1 MIGLDTNVIVRYV
14 MQDDEAQ
21 AARASTLMESLSEE
35 NRGYVS
41 LVVLAELHWVLRR
54 AYRVSATQV
63 ADVVRGLLDAAEV
76 EVAEADSVR
85 RALLTAGEGD
95 FADALVAELGGAA
108 GCAWTA
114 TFDERAS
121 RLPRMRLVPGG

>member
-14 MQDDEAQ
+14 MQDDVEQ
-21 AARASTLMESLSEE
+21 SARASALVDSLHEDQ
-35 NRGYVS
+35 RGFVS
-41 LVVLAELHWVLRR
+41 LVVLAEVHWVLRR
-54 AYRVSATQV
+54 AYGVSPSRA

-85 RALLTAGEGD
+85 RALVSAEEGD
-95 FADALVAELGGAA
+95 FTDALVAELGSAA

-114 TFDERAS
+114 TFDQRAS
-121 RLPRMRLVPGG
+121 RLPGMRLVPA

>member
-14 MQDDEAQ
+14 MQDDVGQ
-21 AARASTLMESLSEE
+21 SARASALVDSLREDR
-35 NRGYVS
+35 RGFVS
-41 LVVLAELHWVLRR
+41 LVVLAEVHWVLRR
-54 AYRVSATQV
+54 AYRVSPSRA

-85 RALLTAGEGD
+85 RALVSAEEGD
-95 FADALVAELGGAA
+95 FTDALVAELGSAA

-114 TFDERAS
+114 TFDQQAS
-121 RLPRMRLVPGG
+121 RLPGMRLVPA